1 MMKRFFAALLTLTL
15 SMAALTSCTS
25 EAPASESAV
34 SAETMSFSD
43 YLDLGNKCLSE
54 GNYEEAIIA
63 FTAAIEIDPNI
74 ADAYLGRAEAYV
86 FSGETAE
93 NLSSAL
99 ADYENVLAMDETNA
113 AVYLGIADVYIR
125 QSEFDKA
132 LEILQ
137 TGLDKTGG
145 NAEIAGKIEE
155 IESGNITDSQ
165 NRLRGKFAYGENG
178 ELIWYHTFTYDEQG
192 RRASATSFDST
203 GNQTS
208 HVDIAYTEFGEPTAQ
223 YHYGMDTGVILPTF
237 IEYDAN
243 GQETKRTD
251 CEADGTVRSMYTYQY
266 DSNGNVIRSDSYSE
280 GGNTLQSYQTFEYDE
295 NGNQIKS
302 SSFMGDG
309 TPNRYKTSEYDAE
322 GRLVKQSDYFAD
334 GELLSTQT
342 WEYDT
347 QGRQTKNSSFDSNGL
362 REYTVTEY
370 NAADMI
376 SGTYTYAGD
385 GTLRSYTENVFD
397 ENGNSMGI
405 NYYDGEG
412 NLEYSTQY
420 E

>member
-165 NRLRGKFAYGENG
+165 NRLRGEFAYGENG
-178 ELIWYHTFTYDEQG
+178 ELEWYHTFTYDEQG
-192 RRASATSFDST
+192 RQASVTSFDPERIQT
-203 GNQTS
+203 GY
-208 HVDIAYTEFGEPTAQ
+208 VEFT
-223 YHYGMDTGVILPTF
+223 
-237 IEYDAN
+237 
-243 GQETKRTD
+243 
-251 CEADGTVRSMYTYQY
+251 Y
-266 DSNGNVIRSDSYSE
+266 DSNGHQTTSYGTHIITDGGVGNGEVRPYYFEYSPEGQLIRSIGDDGDY
-280 GGNTLQSYQTFEYDE
+280 TIYQYDE
-295 NGNQIKS
+295 NGNEIRS
-302 SSFMGDG
+302 EFYGADGVLHSFIV
-309 TPNRYKTSEYDAE
+309 TEYDTNGNKIAVRNYNE
-322 GRLVKQSDYFAD
+322 S
-334 GELLSTQT
+334 GELLHYYLFTYDENDNNIRNEYYT
-342 WEYDT
+342 GDGMLIHYTVIEYDENNRKLKET
-347 QGRQTKNSSFDSNGL
+347 LFERDGNIRSYDLYF
-362 REYTVTEY
+362 Y
-370 NAADMI
+370 NAD
-376 SGTYTYAGD
+376 GD
-385 GTLRSYTENVFD
+385 QIGLEQ
-397 ENGNSMGI
+397 
-405 NYYDGEG
+405 YDSEG
-412 NLEYSTQY
+412 NLIFSGMY
-420 E
+420 